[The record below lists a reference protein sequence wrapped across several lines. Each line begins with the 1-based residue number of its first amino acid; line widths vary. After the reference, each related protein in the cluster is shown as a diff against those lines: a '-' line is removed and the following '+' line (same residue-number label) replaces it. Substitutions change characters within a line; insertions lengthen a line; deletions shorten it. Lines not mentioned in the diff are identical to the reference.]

1 MLFRSDDMGRF
12 IRSFKGHPA
21 TGWHVHPS
29 LQCRDNAPRNFL
41 EEIEIKWKLKSLI
54 CHLDNKRMAEYGECT
69 NIKKFHIE
77 SNIIP
82 GMFRFVCK
90 QIKQHI

>member
-1 MLFRSDDMGRF
+1 
-12 IRSFKGHPA
+12 
-21 TGWHVHPS
+21 
-29 LQCRDNAPRNFL
+29 
-41 EEIEIKWKLKSLI
+41 
-54 CHLDNKRMAEYGECT
+54 MAEYGECA

-90 QIKQHI
+90 QIKQHIKRTTKVLLF